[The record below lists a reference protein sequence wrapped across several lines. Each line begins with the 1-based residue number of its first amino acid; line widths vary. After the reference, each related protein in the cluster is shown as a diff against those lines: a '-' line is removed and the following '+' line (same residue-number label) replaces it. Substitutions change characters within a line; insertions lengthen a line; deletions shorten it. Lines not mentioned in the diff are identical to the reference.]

1 MTTTLVYMF
10 CVCRLV
16 PVGVYV
22 SGLLGRK
29 FDFGKLLENIRI
41 HIAAFACR
49 TKLQFVALVR
59 RAKMPEGLQR
69 SEVTPQG
76 VEMSSLV
83 DPHHQIK
90 DSSSQSDII

>member
-1 MTTTLVYMF
+1 MF
-10 CVCRLV
+10 CVCRFV

-22 SGLLGRK
+22 AALLGRK
-29 FDFGKLLENIRI
+29 FDFGKLLGNIRI
-41 HIAAFACR
+41 HIADFACR
-49 TKLQFVALVR
+49 TKLRFVALVR

-90 DSSSQSDII
+90 DSSSQNDII

>member
-1 MTTTLVYMF
+1 MF

-16 PVGVYV
+16 PIGVYV
-22 SGLLGRK
+22 AALLGRS
-29 FDFGKLLENIRI
+29 FDFGKLLEDIRI
-41 HIAAFACR
+41 HIAGFACR
-49 TKLQFVALVR
+49 TKLRFVASVR

-83 DPHHQIK
+83 DQHHQVK
-90 DSSSQSDII
+90 DSSSQNDII